1 MEKIKDTQA
10 DIYNGIS
17 AENLA
22 ILCRIKDKTINNLSV
37 RLSQT
42 RNVIK
47 SIAKRV
53 GINTDKERYSL
64 YNLGVDGSHEVIS
77 IIDEYME
84 QSESAQLKK
93 RIKEL
98 ESENRTL
105 RNMIWSAKQRRLD

>member
-1 MEKIKDTQA
+1 MNKNNDKNS
-10 DIYNGIS
+10 DIYNNIS

-22 ILCRIKDKTINNLSV
+22 VLCRIKDKTINHLSV
-37 RLSQT
+37 RLNQA

-53 GINTDKERYSL
+53 GINTDKEHYSL

-77 IIDEYME
+77 IIDEYMK

-98 ESENRTL
+98 EGENRTL
-105 RNMIWSAKQRRLD
+105 RNMIWSAKQKHLD